1 VSVGPFNGGRRSRDF
16 RKYRRYTAMQFW
28 FSEQARL
35 SSLILLCAILWTL
48 ESIVPLYRY
57 GRDRLPHALPNAA
70 LALLLILMNL
80 ALSVA
85 TAWLAAFADSNGIGF
100 FFLLELP
107 PALKLILG
115 VAALDFFGYLAHLA
129 LHKSWLGW
137 QFHRVH
143 HSEKVVDVTTAFRQ
157 HPGETVWRILWQ
169 LAAVAVF
176 GLPLWVIVIY
186 LTLSA
191 LNAQLEHANVRLGD
205 RADRALRLLVVTP
218 NMHKAHHSRRQV
230 ETDTNYSNIFSF
242 WDRLCGTYTPRVD
255 FDALRYGLDGFD
267 GPERQTLRSL
277 LKLPF
282 VKV

>member
-1 VSVGPFNGGRRSRDF
+1 
-16 RKYRRYTAMQFW
+16 MQLW
-28 FSEQARL
+28 LSEQARL
-35 SSLILLCAILWTL
+35 SALIFFCALLWTL

-57 GRDRLPHALPNAA
+57 GKDRLPHAFPNVT

-80 ALSVA
+80 AFSVSS
-85 TAWLAAFADSNGIGF
+85 AWLAAFIARNGIGL
-100 FFLLELP
+100 FFLLELSP
-107 PALKLILG
+107 LTKLILG
-115 VAALDFFGYLAHLA
+115 VAALDFFGYLAHLL

-143 HSEKVVDVTTAFRQ
+143 HSEMAVDVTTAFRQ

-169 LAAVAVF
+169 LAAIVVF
-176 GLPLWVIVIY
+176 GLPLWVVVIY

-191 LNAQLEHANVRLGD
+191 LNAQLEHANIKLSD
-205 RADRALRLLVVTP
+205 RVDGLLRLLVVTP
-218 NMHKAHHSRRQV
+218 NMHKAHHSRLQI

-242 WDRLCGTYTPRVD
+242 WDRLCGTYTPQVD
-255 FDALRYGLDGFD
+255 FKELRYGLDGFD
-267 GPERQTLRSL
+267 DADKQTLRSL